1 MAGPPLPTASQQS
14 PQGTASQF
22 ARRANGL
29 TAWFGAAEPA
39 VSQAAQP
46 PAFPVLMQPLRL
58 AAAQLNLWVG
68 DIDGNV
74 GKIIAAGRRARD
86 ELKADL
92 IVCPELSILGYP
104 PDDLLLRSALPQ
116 AIEDGVARLLREV
129 QGISLIV
136 GLPEFTPQGLYN
148 AAWVIRDGAVIARYR
163 KQLLPNY
170 GVFDEKRHFLP
181 GSGTA
186 VFELRGVPVG
196 VCVCEDV
203 WGPAPAAA
211 AKAAGARLL
220 ININASPYDLS
231 KQRDRVEVLRARSAE
246 TGLPI
251 LYVNQVGGQDDL
263 VFDGGSLGVNGDG
276 TVAFRA
282 PAFEEGVFVAGF
294 NGRFV
299 GQIAAEE
306 QEEAAVYK
314 GLVQATR
321 DYVERNGFPGALVG
335 LSGGI
340 DSALVAAI
348 AADAIGP
355 QRVWTVAMPS
365 RYTAGMS
372 NDDARLQ
379 AERLGLRHTALPIE
393 SAFEAFAGTLA
404 ETFAGKAADLTEEN
418 LQSRCRGVLLM
429 ALSNKFGQVVLTTGN
444 KSEMAVGYAT
454 LYGDMCG
461 GFAPIKDVYKT
472 LVYRLARYRNSIG
485 EVIPPRVIERPPSA
499 ELRPDQKDSD
509 SLPPYEV
516 LDSILEAYVEDS
528 RSIAQIVAM
537 GYDQA
542 TVQRVAALVRRSEYK
557 RRQAP
562 PGPKITRRAFGRER
576 RYPITAVYGDL

>member
-1 MAGPPLPTASQQS
+1 MNIS
-14 PQGTASQF
+14 PI
-22 ARRANGL
+22 
-29 TAWFGAAEPA
+29 
-39 VSQAAQP
+39 
-46 PAFPVLMQPLRL
+46 RL

-74 GKIIAAGRRARD
+74 GKIVEAARQARD

-92 IVCPELSILGYP
+92 VVCPELSILGYP
-104 PDDLLLRSALPQ
+104 PDDLLLRTALPR
-116 AIEDGVARLLREV
+116 AIEEGLARLLREV
-129 QGISLIV
+129 RGITLIV
-136 GLPEFTPQGLYN
+136 GLPEFAPEGLYN
-148 AAWVIRDGAVIARYR
+148 AACVIRDGAVIARYR

-186 VFELRGVPVG
+186 VFELRGLPVG
-196 VCVCEDV
+196 VCICEDV
-203 WGPAPAAA
+203 WGPGPAQAA
-211 AKAAGARLL
+211 LAAGAKLL
-220 ININASPYDLS
+220 ININASPYDLA
-231 KQRDRVEVLRARSAE
+231 KHRDRVEVLRARSVE

-251 LYVNQVGGQDDL
+251 LYVNLVGGQDDL
-263 VFDGGSLGVNGDG
+263 VFDGGTLGVNGDG

-282 PAFEEGVFVAGF
+282 PSFEEGVYVAGF

-299 GQIAAEE
+299 GQIAPELP
-306 QEEAAVYK
+306 EEAAVYK

-348 AADAIGP
+348 AADALGP
-355 QRVWTVAMPS
+355 EKVWTVAMPS

-379 AERLGLRHTALPIE
+379 AERLGLRHSVLPIE
-393 SAFEAFAGTLA
+393 TAFGAFNQTLAQSFAGRGPDIA
-404 ETFAGKAADLTEEN
+404 EEN

-444 KSEMAVGYAT
+444 KSEMATGYAT

-472 LVYRLARYRNSIG
+472 LVYRLARYRNSLG
-485 EVIPPRVIERPPSA
+485 VEVIPERVITRPPSA

-516 LDSILEAYVEDS
+516 LDPILEAYVEDS
-528 RSIAQIVAM
+528 RSIAEIAAL
-537 GYDQA
+537 GYDEA
-542 TVQRVAALVRRSEYK
+542 TVRRVAALVRRSEYK

-576 RYPITAVYGDL
+576 RYPITAQYGDL

>member
-1 MAGPPLPTASQQS
+1 VNVAPI
-14 PQGTASQF
+14 
-22 ARRANGL
+22 
-29 TAWFGAAEPA
+29 
-39 VSQAAQP
+39 
-46 PAFPVLMQPLRL
+46 RL

-68 DIDGNV
+68 DIEGNV
-74 GKIIAAGRRARD
+74 GKIIDAARHARD

-92 IVCPELSILGYP
+92 VACPELSMLGYP
-104 PDDLLLRSALPQ
+104 PDDLLLRTALPQ
-116 AIEDGVARLLREV
+116 AIEEGVARLLREV
-129 QGISLIV
+129 HGITLIV
-136 GLPEFTPQGLYN
+136 GLPEFTPQGRYN

-186 VFELRGVPVG
+186 VFDLRGVPVG

-203 WGPAPAAA
+203 WGPAPAVA

-231 KQRDRVEVLRARSAE
+231 KHRDRIDVLRARSAE

-251 LYVNQVGGQDDL
+251 LYVNMVGGQDDL

-282 PAFEEGVFVAGF
+282 PVFEEGVYVAGF
-294 NGRFV
+294 NGRFI

-306 QEEAAVYK
+306 SEEAAVYK

-321 DYVERNGFPGALVG
+321 DYVERNGFPGALIG

-348 AADAIGP
+348 AADALGP
-355 QRVWTVAMPS
+355 EKVWTVALPS

-372 NDDARLQ
+372 NEDARLQ
-379 AERLGLRHTALPIE
+379 AERLGLRHSVLPIE
-393 SAFEAFAGTLA
+393 TAFGAFNQTLA
-404 ETFAGKAADLTEEN
+404 ETFAGRGADLTEEN

-472 LVYRLARYRNSIG
+472 LVYRLARYRNTLGDG
-485 EVIPPRVIERPPSA
+485 EVIPERVITRPPSA
-499 ELRPDQKDSD
+499 ELREDQKDSD

-516 LDSILEAYVEDS
+516 LDPILEAYVEDS
-528 RSIAQIVAM
+528 HSIAEIVAM
-537 GYDQA
+537 GYDRA